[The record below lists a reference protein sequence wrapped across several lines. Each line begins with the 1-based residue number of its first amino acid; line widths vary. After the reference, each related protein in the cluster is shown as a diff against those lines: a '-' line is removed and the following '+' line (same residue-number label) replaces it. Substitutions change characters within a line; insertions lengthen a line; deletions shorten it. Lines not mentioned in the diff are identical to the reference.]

1 MQQSKGR
8 TCRILIGVWILSCL
22 GSLPNLYGRP
32 NAVVNVLS
40 SEYGTISRLTC
51 MSNFDPNFRVAYFTF
66 LFVGFYLV
74 PLIFIGFTSLCIARS
89 LLHSSVL
96 HRQGSLLRQEIN
108 RRKVIKLLVL
118 IFLFLFWF
126 IHLSQIGKMILIVVL
141 SFTISWTP
149 YFLVSVITQYQ
160 NENFM
165 HKHDFFFTMLCINLF
180 AFLHSSINPIIY
192 ATMSAR
198 FRKGFL
204 QVLNLVLCCQ
214 KPIQT
219 NGLTG
224 LTSIPDG
231 CTSSRDSHN
240 GML

>member
-1 MQQSKGR
+1 MWICIDQHVEFLLIFLHFFSPFRYFAIVHPLKSRMQQSKGR

-118 IFLFLFWF
+118 IFLFLF
-126 IHLSQIGKMILIVVL
+126 
-141 SFTISWTP
+141 
-149 YFLVSVITQYQ
+149 
-160 NENFM
+160 
-165 HKHDFFFTMLCINLF
+165 
-180 AFLHSSINPIIY
+180 
-192 ATMSAR
+192 
-198 FRKGFL
+198 
-204 QVLNLVLCCQ
+204 
-214 KPIQT
+214 
-219 NGLTG
+219 
-224 LTSIPDG
+224 
-231 CTSSRDSHN
+231 
-240 GML
+240 